1 MAKSSSAVGAKE
13 NFGARKKGKSK
24 RKYGPKENKPK
35 SYRGQ
40 GK

>member
-1 MAKSSSAVGAKE
+1 MANSSSAVGAKE
-13 NFGARKKGKSK
+13 TFGTRKKGKSK

-40 GK
+40 GR

>member
-13 NFGARKKGKSK
+13 IFGTRKKGKSK

-40 GK
+40 GR